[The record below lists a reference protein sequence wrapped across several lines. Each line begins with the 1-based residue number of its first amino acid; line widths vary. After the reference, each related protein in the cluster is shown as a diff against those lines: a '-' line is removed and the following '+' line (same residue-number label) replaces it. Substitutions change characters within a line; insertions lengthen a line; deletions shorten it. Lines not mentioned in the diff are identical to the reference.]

1 MSKYWSETTQRLE
14 PYVPGEQPKDQQ
26 YIKLNTNENP
36 YPPSPRVLQAIQE
49 HAGQA
54 LRLYPDP
61 ESAVLRERIAAEY
74 GLQANEVFVGNGSD
88 EVLALAFKTFFDRR
102 RPVAFADITY
112 SFYKVYVQFHEL
124 QAAIIPLQEDFSL
137 DVEAFCRTEC
147 GGIVIANPNAP
158 TGMEV
163 PLEQLESIVRHHPDE
178 VVLVDEAYVDFG
190 GKSAVS
196 LIRRYPNVLVVQTFS
211 KSRSLAGMRVGF
223 ALGHPE
229 LIEGLNRV
237 KNSFNSYPLD
247 RLAQAAAI
255 AALEDRAYFAETTNK
270 IIRTRERV
278 TEELK
283 RLGFDV
289 LPSKTNF
296 VFAKREGWSGAELQR
311 LLKERGVLVRHFAQ
325 PRISD
330 YLRISIGTDEE
341 MTIMMDRLRDILGLR

>member
-1 MSKYWSETTQRLE
+1 
-14 PYVPGEQPKDQQ
+14 
-26 YIKLNTNENP
+26 
-36 YPPSPRVLQAIQE
+36 
-49 HAGQA
+49 
-54 LRLYPDP
+54 
-61 ESAVLRERIAAEY
+61 
-74 GLQANEVFVGNGSD
+74 
-88 EVLALAFKTFFDRR
+88 
-102 RPVAFADITY
+102 
-112 SFYKVYVQFHEL
+112 
-124 QAAIIPLQEDFSL
+124 
-137 DVEAFCRTEC
+137 
-147 GGIVIANPNAP
+147 
-158 TGMEV
+158 
-163 PLEQLESIVRHHPDE
+163 
-178 VVLVDEAYVDFG
+178 
-190 GKSAVS
+190 
-196 LIRRYPNVLVVQTFS
+196 VQTFS

-341 MTIMMDRLRDILGLR
+341 MTIMMDRLRDMLGLR